1 MRNGLRIIFG
11 LFLVL
16 MGANKFFGL
25 LPPPELSA
33 QAGQFMGAL
42 VETGY
47 MLPMIG
53 FTEILCGALVLFSAT
68 APLGVLLFAPVA
80 INIVAFHLF
89 LDLSSGFMGAFVFL
103 LNLALGIMYFDYYRP
118 IFAKILT
125 EKVEIRGKK
134 APATHKTV
142 ATVN

>member
-1 MRNGLRIIFG
+1 
-11 LFLVL
+11 
-16 MGANKFFGL
+16 
-25 LPPPELSA
+25 
-33 QAGQFMGAL
+33 
-42 VETGY
+42 
-47 MLPMIG
+47 
-53 FTEILCGALVLFSAT
+53 
-68 APLGVLLFAPVA
+68 
-80 INIVAFHLF
+80 
-89 LDLSSGFMGAFVFL
+89 MGAFVFL